1 MKINWISSVK
11 VPSEKAHNFLNT
23 EYRFRK
29 RIAKLLMEKIDSDD
43 TDDMD
48 AVEFDYYTD
57 TDSFKVSKRTPEP
70 FYSFLKKA
78 LCKL

>member
-1 MKINWISSVK
+1 MKINWISSLK
-11 VPSEKAHNFLNT
+11 VPSEKAHNFLDT

-29 RIAKLLMEKIDSDD
+29 HIAKLLQEKIDSDD
-43 TDDMD
+43 TDVMD

-70 FYSFLKKA
+70 FYSYLKKA
-78 LCKL
+78 LCEL

>member
-11 VPSEKAHNFLNT
+11 VPSEKAHNFLDT

-29 RIAKLLMEKIDSDD
+29 RIAKLLLGKIDLDD
-43 TDDMD
+43 TDDID

-57 TDSFKVSKRTPEP
+57 TDSFKISKRTPEP
-70 FYSFLKKA
+70 LYSFLKKA
-78 LCKL
+78 LC